1 MVQTDINVTEA
12 SYTNASAVV
21 GFWNVSAVVTN
32 MNGMD
37 TNTWLW
43 SVTTPCFIATAAYG
57 TPLHDD
63 IDTLRDFR
71 DRYMMSNHFG
81 RAFVEIY
88 YSMSPPIANAIRA
101 NEWLGTAVRAGVVK
115 PLVHITRMFV

>member
-12 SYTNASAVV
+12 SYTNTSAVV

-32 MNGMD
+32 RNGTD

-43 SVTTPCFIATAAYG
+43 SVTSPCFIATAAYG

-63 IDTLRDFR
+63 IETLRDFR
-71 DRYMMSNHFG
+71 DRYMMTNHFG

-88 YSMSPPIANAIRA
+88 YSMSPPIADAIRA
-101 NEWLGTAVRAGVVK
+101 NEGLGTAVRAGFVK
-115 PLVHITRMFV
+115 PLVNITRMFV